1 MLVGNLLIM
10 SDNTVSLCSCRGEEI
25 DCSKKM
31 AYRFMGCS
39 AEEKNA
45 ELDRLFAECEALV
58 KKDAFFKA
66 VWRKSSVEI
75 IGEDTVRFDFGEIR
89 SASLCKNLEG
99 CREAYV
105 FAATAGAGIDRL
117 LLRYQNIDSVKAM
130 VISAI
135 GSSAVEC
142 WCDRVNEK
150 IAEGKK
156 TRPRFS
162 PGYGGVELRHQREVL
177 DFVDAQKN
185 LGITLTDSFF
195 MTPVK
200 SVTAF
205 IGVVEE

>member
-1 MLVGNLLIM
+1 MGNLLIM
-10 SDNTVSLCSCRGEEI
+10 SDNTIGFCSCKGEEI

-39 AEEKNA
+39 ADTQNE
-45 ELDRLFAECEALV
+45 ELDRLYLECEKLI
-58 KKDAFFKA
+58 KKEAFFKA
-66 VWRKSSVEI
+66 VWRKSSIEFVS
-75 IGEDTVRFDFGEIR
+75 DNKVRFDFGEIE
-89 SASLCKNLEG
+89 SAALCKNLEG
-99 CREAYV
+99 CKTAYV
-105 FAATAGAGIDRL
+105 FAATAGIGIDRM
-117 LLRYQNIDSVKAM
+117 LLRYQSVDSVKAM

-142 WCDRVNEK
+142 WCDKINAK
-150 IAEGKK
+150 IADGKR

-162 PGYGGVELRHQREVL
+162 PGYGGVELHHQREVL
-177 DFVDAQKN
+177 EFVNAQKN